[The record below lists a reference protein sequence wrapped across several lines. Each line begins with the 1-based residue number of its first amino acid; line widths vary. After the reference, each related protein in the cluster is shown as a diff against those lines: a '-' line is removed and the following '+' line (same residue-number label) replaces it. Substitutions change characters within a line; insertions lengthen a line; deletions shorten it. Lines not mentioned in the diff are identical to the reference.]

1 MTNKIKE
8 NIIIFWGG
16 LAICLYI
23 ANSFEWIDISQWLQQ
38 VINYECNLEEVTRK
52 FIPILLTFL
61 ILIGIAKSSLLAFS
75 WDNYPYHQHD
85 TAEGRR

>member
-23 ANSFEWIDISQWLQQ
+23 ANSFEWIDINQWLQQ
-38 VINYECNLEEVTRK
+38 TINYKCTFEEVTRK
-52 FIPILLTFL
+52 FIPIL
-61 ILIGIAKSSLLAFS
+61 
-75 WDNYPYHQHD
+75 P
-85 TAEGRR
+85 

>member
-38 VINYECNLEEVTRK
+38 VINYECNLEEVGKATR
-52 FIPILLTFL
+52 L
-61 ILIGIAKSSLLAFS
+61 
-75 WDNYPYHQHD
+75 
-85 TAEGRR
+85 

>member
-23 ANSFEWIDISQWLQQ
+23 ANPL
-38 VINYECNLEEVTRK
+38 NG
-52 FIPILLTFL
+52 L
-61 ILIGIAKSSLLAFS
+61 I
-75 WDNYPYHQHD
+75 
-85 TAEGRR
+85 

>member
-23 ANSFEWIDISQWLQQ
+23 ANSFEWIDINQWLQQ
-38 VINYECNLEEVTRK
+38 AINYL
-52 FIPILLTFL
+52 
-61 ILIGIAKSSLLAFS
+61 KSSSLAFS
-75 WDNYPYHQHD
+75 WDNYPYHQLD
-85 TAEGRR
+85 VAEGRR

>member
-38 VINYECNLEEVTRK
+38 AINYECTFEEVTRK
-52 FIPILLTFL
+52 FIPILLTIL
-61 ILIGIAKSSLLAFS
+61 ALIGIAKIIIVSFQLGQLSLYLYKNTI
-75 WDNYPYHQHD
+75 DQ
-85 TAEGRR
+85 

>member
-23 ANSFEWIDISQWLQQ
+23 EQ
-38 VINYECNLEEVTRK
+38 
-52 FIPILLTFL
+52 
-61 ILIGIAKSSLLAFS
+61 IAIIATNPASMNELRQEI
-75 WDNYPYHQHD
+75 Y
-85 TAEGRR
+85 